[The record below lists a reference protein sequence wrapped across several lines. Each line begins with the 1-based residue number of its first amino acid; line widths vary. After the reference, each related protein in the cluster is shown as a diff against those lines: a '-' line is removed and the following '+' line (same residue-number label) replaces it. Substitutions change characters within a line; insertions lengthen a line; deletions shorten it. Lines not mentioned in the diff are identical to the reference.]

1 MKRLQHFVNLLFSPC
16 FTRHLHASF
25 SEGANYSQA
34 LRVPQGLFLKHQAGR
49 SPPSKPALH
58 FKHVF
63 LQPVAIGWR
72 ASLTLGTVATSDSDV
87 ARQQVTLARHVINSC
102 IPYFESVHMLP
113 ISNLPQLLKTILAW
127 LQRGFDATTTWVTQ
141 LSWWKFFLFAA
152 LALIAGSILQD
163 ELFSSSPNEE
173 VVIKSHK
180 RASKGTGETNILID
194 DTGIHF
200 NPRNS
205 KNRRSSTA
213 DATDAADAAEA
224 DEHANAVPPEPPE
237 PPAAPAKPNYPV
249 TTNASGEEV
258 HIELPPQIGEELS
271 NAIEEAVDD
280 AAEQK
285 VSRYHQQA
293 STWFKSFVSL
303 LVLALFAMKALVGG
317 KKRAEA
323 ETVTANEAAERE
335 SMQRQLSEA
344 KMQMMQA
351 QVEPHFLFN
360 TLASVEHLIQVDP
373 PRAAKMQR
381 SLIQYLRAVLPQM
394 RDNALITNLGREADM
409 VQAYLNLLKMRM
421 EERLT
426 VDFQIPDGLRSAAFP
441 PMMLQS
447 MVENAIKHGLEV
459 KPEGGTLRIVAEVAH
474 NKLRVTVTD
483 DGLGFGVVPS
493 DGTGLGLPTIRE
505 RLKLLHGDQGSLT
518 ITPNQPSGVCA
529 VIEVPYQLS
538 K

>member
-1 MKRLQHFVNLLFSPC
+1 
-16 FTRHLHASF
+16 
-25 SEGANYSQA
+25 
-34 LRVPQGLFLKHQAGR
+34 
-49 SPPSKPALH
+49 
-58 FKHVF
+58 
-63 LQPVAIGWR
+63 
-72 ASLTLGTVATSDSDV
+72 
-87 ARQQVTLARHVINSC
+87 
-102 IPYFESVHMLP
+102 MLP

-213 DATDAADAAEA
+213 DAASDPADAAEA
-224 DEHANAVPPEPPE
+224 DEHGNTVPPEPPE
-237 PPAAPAKPNYPV
+237 PPATPAVPAKPSYPV

-474 NKLRVTVTD
+474 SKLRVTVTD